1 MPRLALVIE
10 LHHPLPPPRS
20 AVESTWATAV
30 FDAHLPVLH
39 ALDRFAEHPGDAS
52 LTLAV
57 SPSWTAL
64 SAHPAS
70 ERLVKREFERRKAAG
85 AVESGLAR
93 FFESR
98 WESGGALGLLR
109 SWNDAGAI
117 DVIPTTATHTWLP
130 SVADDPV
137 IARAQIGLA
146 AADHQRWSGRP
157 PSGIWLPFLGYAP
170 GIESTMAESGLRFFG
185 VSAHDFERGEFSPPR
200 GVFEPLITPP
210 GVAAVG
216 VVDASFSP
224 AFGAD
229 RAHDPDPRD
238 ANPNPNPD
246 ADPDLAARAVR
257 EHAQRFLG
265 ECLERVSS
273 GASDRE
279 TARESLGVVSF
290 TPHDLARA
298 WPLGGG
304 GEWLAQT
311 LLELSSLKDAGATSL
326 DRYLDRNPVGLV
338 GRPGASAGGML
349 AARPADSDL
358 FDRCRA
364 AADLLTFA
372 LERRR
377 SLRPAERDVL
387 ARMVRRLLRAQQV
400 DWSIVPGGGVDP
412 HVGLQRAGESLDRFY
427 ELAAALMGGRVEST
441 APPPWP
447 GPSFLPDLDLEIL
460 AG

>member
-20 AVESTWATAV
+20 AVDSNWATAV
-30 FDAHLPVLH
+30 FEVYLPVLR
-39 ALDRFAEHPGDAS
+39 ALDRFAERPEDAS

-64 SAHPAS
+64 AADPAS
-70 ERLVKREFERRKAAG
+70 NRLVKREFERRKAG
-85 AVESGLAR
+85 SVVDSGLAR

-98 WESGGALGLLR
+98 WEPGALGLLR
-109 SWNDAGAI
+109 GWNDAGSI

-130 SVADDPV
+130 SVATDPV

-146 AADHQRWSGRP
+146 AADHQRWAGRA

-170 GIESTMAESGLRFFG
+170 GLESPMAERGLRFFC
-185 VSAHDFERGEFSPPR
+185 VAADAFERGEFSPPR
-200 GVFEPLITPP
+200 GAFEPLITPP

-216 VVDASFSP
+216 VVDASTTP
-224 AFGAD
+224 AFAAD
-229 RAHDPDPRD
+229 QGYGRDPRY
-238 ANPNPNPD
+238 
-246 ADPDLAARAVR
+246 ADPDLAERAAR
-257 EHAQRFLG
+257 EHARHFLN
-265 ECLERVSS
+265 EWLERSLS
-273 GASDRE
+273 EAADRE
-279 TARESLGVVSF
+279 SARESLGVVSF

-311 LLELSSLKDAGATSL
+311 LLGLSNLEDAGATSL

-349 AARPADSDL
+349 AVRPADSDL

-377 SLRPAERDVL
+377 SLRPAERAL
-387 ARMVRRLLRAQQV
+387 LTRMVRRLLRAQQV
-400 DWSIVPGGGVDP
+400 DWSLPHGGGVDP
-412 HVGLQRAGESLDRFY
+412 RVGLERTGESLDRFY
-427 ELAAALMGGRVEST
+427 ELAAALMGGRAEAT
-441 APPPWP
+441 APPPRP
-447 GPSFLPDLDLEIL
+447 GPRFLPEIDLEIL